1 MTSAL
6 PILPNARNLRGRQL
20 PELQRWFM
28 ARVATDDAIAAPA
41 WTVADVILPSAELSS
56 AQRLGIYTEMYL
68 ERIREALADDYSG
81 LVALLSDLAD
91 VHPVA
96 LAAEASLP
104 AIVYR
109 RVSTVSD
116 QTHDGPSNLKS

>member
-1 MTSAL
+1 M
-6 PILPNARNLRGRQL
+6 I
-20 PELQRWFM
+20 E
-28 ARVATDDAIAAPA
+28 
-41 WTVADVILPSAELSS
+41 
-56 AQRLGIYTEMYL
+56 
-68 ERIREALADDYSG
+68 SG

-109 RVSTVSD
+109 RVSTVSN
-116 QTHDGPSNLKS
+116 QTHDGPSNLKSSRFQFSAHAATHLSALNLANSVATRLEGYTGTVGGQTVDNAELSSLFDLGYFDPSWQVAVDIIFYTSN